1 MGADVS
7 VSSRIERV
15 RSEDLL
21 EEPSPPRRGASAGI
35 SVQRRLAGLAIAC
48 LALPLLT
55 MLLHGPADRISGEG
69 QVLLYLLVV
78 AVVAAVG
85 GFAVAVF
92 AAVAAALLINY
103 FFLEPVHTLDVAH
116 ADQAVALFVFVGVAA
131 IVSGL
136 VELAGRRGRLA
147 EQAGAQ
153 AKTLSELASADLDQ
167 PETLRA
173 VLERARMTFSMESVT
188 LKVRDRVS
196 GEWVDV
202 EAAGWGPRGEEAPLR
217 FDLPVDVDVRLVG
230 RGPELFAQDQRVL
243 LAFAG
248 AAHTAWSGRQ
258 LSEQAREAHGL
269 ENVDRQRT
277 ALLAAVGHDLRTP
290 LAGIKASVSTLR
302 QTDVAWSDAER
313 EELLAAIE
321 GAADRLEAVV
331 GNLLDASR
339 LQAGVVSA
347 QPEPVAVDE
356 VVGAALQALPD
367 ALGQVN
373 IDIPDDLPPV
383 NADPGLLERVLVN
396 LLDNALRHGAGQPV
410 ELTAFALA
418 ESVKLEIV
426 DHGPGVSAEE
436 RKVLFEPFR
445 RLDESNTQ
453 GVGLGLTVARGFT
466 EAMGGVVI
474 ADRTDGGGLTMRLR
488 LPRAAP
494 AAAPVAP
501 VSP

>member
-1 MGADVS
+1 MS
-7 VSSRIERV
+7 VTGRIERV

-21 EEPSPPRRGASAGI
+21 EEPTPPRRGTGAGI
-35 SVQRRLAGLAIAC
+35 SVRRRIAGLAIAC
-48 LALPLLT
+48 LGLPLLT
-55 MLLHGPADRISGEG
+55 ALLHGPADAISGEG

-78 AVVAAVG
+78 AIVAAVG
-85 GFAVAVF
+85 GLVVAVF
-92 AAVAAALLINY
+92 TAVSAALLINY
-103 FFLEPVHTLDVAH
+103 FFLEPVHTLNVAH

-147 EQAGAQ
+147 EQASAQ
-153 AKTLSELASADLDQ
+153 AKTLSELAGADLDE

-173 VLERARMTFSMESVT
+173 VLERARTTFNMESVT
-188 LKVRDRVS
+188 LKVRDPVA

-202 EAAGWGPRGEEAPLR
+202 EAAGWAPRGEEAALR
-217 FDLPVDVDVRLVG
+217 FDVPVDLDVRLIG
-230 RGPELFAQDQRVL
+230 RGPALFAQDQRVL

-248 AAHTAWSGRQ
+248 AAHTAWAGRR
-258 LSEQAREAHGL
+258 LSQQAREAHGL

-313 EELLAAIE
+313 GELLANIE

-347 QPEPVAVDE
+347 KAEPVAVDE
-356 VVGAALQALPD
+356 VVGAVLHALPGAVD
-367 ALGQVN
+367 QVRL
-373 IDIPDDLPPV
+373 DIPADLPPV

-396 LLDNALRHGAGQPV
+396 LLDNAIRHGAGQPV
-410 ELTAFALA
+410 ELIAYALA

-436 RKVLFEPFR
+436 RKLLFEPFR
-445 RLDESNTQ
+445 RLDDSSTQ

-474 ADRTDGGGLTMRLR
+474 ADRTDGGGLTMRIR

-494 AAAPVAP
+494 TP
-501 VSP
+501 SPPLTP